1 MCVFTTQ
8 LYQTQ
13 KQKVIL
19 NREFKFKLQSQGIY
33 QDYFLYLKKGCSTT
47 CSQKHLANAHVNS
60 SGRGMCCFL
69 TFLSPTDLTAVYFS
83 LSV

>member
-33 QDYFLYLKKGCSTT
+33 QDYFLYLKKRMLHNLFTKTSCKCS
-47 CSQKHLANAHVNS
+47 CKLFRERYVLFPHLPV
-60 SGRGMCCFL
+60 
-69 TFLSPTDLTAVYFS
+69 PY
-83 LSV
+83 

>member
-33 QDYFLYLKKGCSTT
+33 QDYFLYLKK
-47 CSQKHLANAHVNS
+47 KNAPQLVHKNILQ
-60 SGRGMCCFL
+60 ML
-69 TFLSPTDLTAVYFS
+69 M
-83 LSV
+83 